1 MTIARAFVVL
11 NLKQASVLYSK
22 YTHTHTLSLSRRHRQ
37 SVSTAGYMYTEN
49 RAAALLLHC
58 LFSVSTANETRLTTD
73 EPDTDSD
80 SDYLPYNG

>member
-11 NLKQASVLYSK
+11 NLTQASV
-22 YTHTHTLSLSRRHRQ
+22 YTHTHTLRQ
-37 SVSTAGYMYTEN
+37 QLVIYGE
-49 RAAALLLHC
+49 RIGWLHC
-58 LFSVSTANETRLTTD
+58 LLGVSTANETRLTTD

>member
-11 NLKQASVLYSK
+11 NLTQASV
-22 YTHTHTLSLSRRHRQ
+22 YTHTHWHTHTGNSWLYVNGERI
-37 SVSTAGYMYTEN
+37 GW
-49 RAAALLLHC
+49 LHC
-58 LFSVSTANETRLTTD
+58 LLGVSTANETRLMTD

>member
-22 YTHTHTLSLSRRHRQ
+22 YTHTHTLSHSLGDTGRVYQQLVICILRIGR
-37 SVSTAGYMYTEN
+37 
-49 RAAALLLHC
+49 LHC